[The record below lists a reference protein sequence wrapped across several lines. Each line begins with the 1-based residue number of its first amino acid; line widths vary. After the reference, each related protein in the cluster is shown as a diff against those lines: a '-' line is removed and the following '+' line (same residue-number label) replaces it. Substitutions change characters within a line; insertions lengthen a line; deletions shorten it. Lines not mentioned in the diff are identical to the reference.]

1 MTPEHTD
8 SFMRMPSNWVEW
20 LAVISSVL
28 AIIEHYRRSKHDKL
42 IVGFLHGLK
51 PMVAILRDRD
61 TTTKWQYVLDQ
72 INNMLSR
79 LEPHPVKKVLA
90 WLRLTKG
97 GLNQKRE

>member
-20 LAVISSVL
+20 LAVISSLL

-51 PMVAILRDRD
+51 PLVASLRDRD
-61 TTTKWQYVLDQ
+61 TTTGTNWQAVLDQ

-79 LEPHPVKKVLA
+79 LEPHPFRRMLA
-90 WLRLTKG
+90 WLR
-97 GLNQKRE
+97 RE